1 MNDNRLIDFAIFL
14 FDRRPYPSQK
24 LVNETGAS
32 LVSHVGGDGG
42 VVIINSL
49 RTHVYNN
56 VHRYA

>member
-1 MNDNRLIDFAIFL
+1 M
-14 FDRRPYPSQK
+14 
-24 LVNETGAS
+24 
-32 LVSHVGGDGG
+32 SHVGGDGGDGGDGG